1 MMALFRIEWFKL
13 LRQPRTYYAL
23 GALILIEWIILFT
36 AWLQGQE
43 LIEILL
49 ENLEEAFHL
58 EGNLLNGNLLLYV
71 LLNSLWF
78 NLPLI
83 LMIVTSGLLTSEY
96 KDRTVQAMLLQ
107 AVDKR
112 RFILAKYAVAVSLSL
127 VVVLFMSASSALFSY
142 ALFGG
147 GDLVVYLGSLNFFPQ
162 EEALF
167 RILLAFGAGALIMI
181 FYAVVSLTL
190 AVFFRE
196 STQTWILSALFLVVA
211 NLLLKVELGEGF
223 PSHFF
228 FPKLLDTWQ
237 YFFYHEIDWSAI
249 GLNSGILLL
258 YTLLFGWLG
267 VYYFMKSDVP

>member
-1 MMALFRIEWFKL
+1 MALFRIEWFKL

-112 RFILAKYAVAVSLSL
+112 RFILAKYAVAVSVSL

-223 PSHFF
+223 PSRFF

-237 YFFYHEIDWSAI
+237 CFFYHEIDWSAI
-249 GLNSGILLL
+249 GLNSSILLL
-258 YTLLFGWLG
+258 YTLMFGWLG

>member
-1 MMALFRIEWFKL
+1 MALLQVEWFKL

-23 GALILIEWIILFT
+23 GALVLIEWIILFT

-83 LMIVTSGLLTSEY
+83 LMIVTSGLLTSEF

-112 RFILAKYAVAVSLSL
+112 KFILAKYAIAAWLSL
-127 VVVLFMSASSALFSY
+127 LVVLFLAATSALFSY
-142 ALFGG
+142 ALFGT
-147 GDLVVYLGSLNFFPQ
+147 GDLVVYLGTLNFFPQ
-162 EEALF
+162 EEALV
-167 RILLAFGAGALIMI
+167 RILLAFGVGGLVMV
-181 FYAVVSLTL
+181 FYAFVSLTL

-211 NLLLKVELGEGF
+211 NLLLKVELTNNLLNRL
-223 PSHFF
+223 F

-237 YFFYHEIDWSAI
+237 YFFYYEIDWTAV
-249 GLNSGILLL
+249 GLNSGLLLL
-258 YTLLFGWLG
+258 YTLAFGWLG
-267 VYYFMKSDVP
+267 VHHFTKSDVL